1 MSQKTTSEWI
11 EQARK
16 KHGDKYDY
24 SNSIYVDW
32 KTKIKIICPKHG
44 EFWQDPSSHLKG
56 CNCPKCTNSPAGL
69 ILEERKQNFIK
80 KANLLYGNI
89 YDYSKINY
97 QGKRKKVCIICPEH
111 GEFWQTPERH
121 LQNGCPKCSRIVN
134 KCKLHDKNLLDF
146 ISKSKKI
153 FNNKYDYSKVK
164 YVNSNIKVQITCPE
178 HGDFYQTPLS
188 HLKGYECPKC
198 MKIKNKKK
206 IQERQTKKIK
216 KCNIKYDFQKMDY
229 VDIKTPIVVVCPEH
243 GEFWISPHSLIKG
256 CGCPKCNKT
265 HKKTTEE
272 FIIAAKKIHNDK
284 YDYSKTNYINAHTK
298 VCIICP
304 EHGEFWQKANSHLNG
319 QGCSFC
325 AHKVGKHKEKFSK
338 RFIEKA
344 KMVHGEK
351 YDYSK
356 VEYINNTTKVCIIC
370 PEHGEFWQVPSYHN
384 NGNGC
389 PKCSMSWL
397 ERDIML
403 FLEKNN
409 YTYEYQK
416 KFKWLNR
423 MTLDF
428 FIPDYNIAIECQ
440 GEQHFRAI
448 NYFGG
453 VEKLKTQ
460 QKRDEKK
467 RRLCEKN
474 NIKLFYYSTPEFKEY
489 AYCDITTLF
498 NEIIKK

>member
-44 EFWQDPSSHLKG
+44 EFWQDPSSHLRG

-134 KCKLHDKNLLDF
+134 KSKLHDKNLLDF

-164 YVNSNIKVQITCPE
+164 YVNSNIKVRITCPE

-206 IQERQTKKIK
+206 ILTNRKNCIILYKKVEAHRIISMQSFQRLPRRRSQKGSVAEDGTRQSTDLAGGIK
-216 KCNIKYDFQKMDY
+216 SP
-229 VDIKTPIVVVCPEH
+229 TVVAAMRRAIH
-243 GEFWISPHSLIKG
+243 
-256 CGCPKCNKT
+256 NKT
-265 HKKTTEE
+265 HPC
-272 FIIAAKKIHNDK
+272 
-284 YDYSKTNYINAHTK
+284 YGSL
-298 VCIICP
+298 CL
-304 EHGEFWQKANSHLNG
+304 FW
-319 QGCSFC
+319 
-325 AHKVGKHKEKFSK
+325 
-338 RFIEKA
+338 
-344 KMVHGEK
+344 
-351 YDYSK
+351 
-356 VEYINNTTKVCIIC
+356 
-370 PEHGEFWQVPSYHN
+370 W
-384 NGNGC
+384 
-389 PKCSMSWL
+389 
-397 ERDIML
+397 
-403 FLEKNN
+403 
-409 YTYEYQK
+409 
-416 KFKWLNR
+416 
-423 MTLDF
+423 
-428 FIPDYNIAIECQ
+428 
-440 GEQHFRAI
+440 
-448 NYFGG
+448 
-453 VEKLKTQ
+453 
-460 QKRDEKK
+460 
-467 RRLCEKN
+467 
-474 NIKLFYYSTPEFKEY
+474 
-489 AYCDITTLF
+489 
-498 NEIIKK
+498 